1 MATANANGIQ
11 IEYETFGDPSSP
23 ALLLIIGLG
32 SQLIHWQD
40 EFCQQ
45 IADNGYH
52 VIRYDN
58 RDAGLS
64 TKYDELAMP
73 EIMEKIGALFSGQEV
88 TTPYTIEDMAN
99 DAAGLLDALNIDKAH
114 ICGMSM
120 EGYPS
125 LANGCWMSAISLLD
139 KMCLDFLTPEI
150 LTIV

>member
-1 MATANANGIQ
+1 MTTVNANSIQ
-11 IEYETFGDPSSP
+11 IEYETFGNPSSP

-64 TKYDELAMP
+64 TKHDELAMP
-73 EIMEKIGALFSGQEV
+73 EIM
-88 TTPYTIEDMAN
+88 
-99 DAAGLLDALNIDKAH
+99 
-114 ICGMSM
+114 
-120 EGYPS
+120 
-125 LANGCWMSAISLLD
+125 
-139 KMCLDFLTPEI
+139 
-150 LTIV
+150 